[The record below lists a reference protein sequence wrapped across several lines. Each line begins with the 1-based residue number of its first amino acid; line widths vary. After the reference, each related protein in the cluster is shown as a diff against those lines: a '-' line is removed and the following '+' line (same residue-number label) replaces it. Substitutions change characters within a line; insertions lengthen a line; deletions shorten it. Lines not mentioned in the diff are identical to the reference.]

1 MTLPPPG
8 GLSRRDALAGL
19 AMLCLPGAV
28 RAAEVT
34 FPSRPVTLVVPF
46 APGGVADLTARTVGR
61 ALALALGQ
69 PVVVDNR
76 PGAGGIVATQ
86 AVLKAPADGHTL
98 LLISNATAVSV
109 HLVKR
114 LPYDVTRDLAPI
126 STLGFFELALVVGS
140 DSRWRSL
147 GELVAHGRS
156 HPGKLTLGTISLG
169 STQHLAA
176 ELFKA
181 RTGLDAVVV
190 PYKGT
195 PAVITALRAG
205 EIDLGVEVLGPLL
218 AQLQAGVIRALAV
231 TGPKRFE
238 LLPGVPTALEQGV
251 RDYTVDSWNALAA
264 PAGTPS
270 AVVERLRHTTQEAL
284 AQPGL
289 RATLRDLGVKAQAG
303 TPAEL
308 AALLASEIRHWGEVV
323 RAARIEPA

>member
-1 MTLPPPG
+1 MTLPPRG
-8 GLSRRDALAGL
+8 GLRRRDLLAGTAAL
-19 AMLCLPGAV
+19 WLPAAAPAV
-28 RAAEVT
+28 ES
-34 FPSRPVTLVVPF
+34 FPNRPVTLVVPF

-61 ALALALGQ
+61 AMAQRLGQ

-109 HLVKR
+109 HLVRR

-126 STLGFFELALVVGS
+126 STLGFFELALVVGAE
-140 DSRWRSL
+140 SRFKTL
-147 GELVAHGRS
+147 AELVAHGRA
-156 HPGKLTLGTISLG
+156 HPGKLTLGSISLG

-195 PAVITALRAG
+195 PAVISALRAG
-205 EIDLGVEVLGPLL
+205 ESDLGVEVLGPLL
-218 AQLQAGVIRALAV
+218 PQLQARVIRALAV
-231 TGPKRFE
+231 TGARRFE
-238 LLPGVPTALEQGV
+238 LLPDVPTALEQGL

-264 PAGTPS
+264 PAGTPP
-270 AVVERLRHTTQEAL
+270 AVIERLRRATQEAL
-284 AQPGL
+284 AWPGV
-289 RATLRDLGVKAQAG
+289 RSTLRDLGVRAQAG

-308 AALLASEIRHWGEVV
+308 AALLASEIRHWGEVA
-323 RAARIEPA
+323 RAARIEAQ